1 MPVLPRDH
9 QGSRLA
15 RLAFCGLTLFFL
27 LFAAVTGASRYDY
40 DALGRLIRVI
50 DEQGRVT
57 EYVYDPAGNL
67 LHETKGPGSNKFAQ
81 DRTQEFRVCPGF
93 RLMRR
98 AGTSPFYW
106 SLAFRR

>member
-1 MPVLPRDH
+1 VLPRDH

-67 LHETKGPGSNKFAQ
+67 TQ
-81 DRTQEFRVCPGF
+81 RTDALGQPWTFTYDPVF
-93 RLMRR
+93 NQI
-98 AGTSPFYW
+98 TSTRDP
-106 SLAFRR
+106 LARIIHKHGEQNGRENG